1 MKPRPTQLLA
11 HRGICCCIA
20 SRFGVDIIRLRVED
34 SFSPPGRT
42 ARTGIK
48 IGRWKMRNRK
58 LEMKPSRTR
67 YRITR
72 SEALAFRK
80 RWEAVNTFEK
90 EELRVLSVDEKL
102 GQLAMLMALAK
113 ELEWTVATDIEV
125 STTRDRWNKLREAYH
140 A

>member
-1 MKPRPTQLLA
+1 MKKPQT
-11 HRGICCCIA
+11 
-20 SRFGVDIIRLRVED
+20 
-34 SFSPPGRT
+34 
-42 ARTGIK
+42 K
-48 IGRWKMRNRK
+48 IQ
-58 LEMKPSRTR
+58 
-67 YRITR
+67 ITR
-72 SEALAFRK
+72 SEAVSFMK
-80 RWEAVNTFEK
+80 RWEIVNTFQK